1 MRPKGDPPI
10 DGGIAANSR
19 MVAWSEVIHPSLVYS
34 CQLQRLGRAFL
45 RLAEGAVLVLL
56 LEDHIAGRASVFVRG
71 PGYRCPS
78 CCVSFFW
85 HFWLGL
91 MTVRSGQII
100 LPLGLPMHI
109 DMQFWCIPFASVLG
123 WTLLSPLFSRNQTS
137 RRDHPERPLS
147 AISRPSSTPRHPT
160 RCRRPP
166 RDGGPGPRRP
176 PCTPSLS

>member
-1 MRPKGDPPI
+1 MG
-10 DGGIAANSR
+10 ANSR

-56 LEDHIAGRASVFVRG
+56 LEEHIAGRASVLVRG
-71 PGYRCPS
+71 PVIAAR
-78 CCVSFFW
+78 VVVFLFFW

-91 MTVRSGQII
+91 TTVRSGQII

-109 DMQFWCIPFASVLG
+109 DMQFWCTPFASVLG

-137 RRDHPERPLS
+137 RRDHPEGPLS

-176 PCTPSLS
+176 PSTPSLS